1 MLPCYD
7 DLFLCIIQDALP
19 PSSSHHQDYYM
30 FSGGCLV
37 ATAAGWV
44 RTQRYSY
51 GFVGGPSLLMILMII
66 CMMMIDHIVVIIP
79 LRLLV

>member
-1 MLPCYD
+1 MLDCESRCYLAMIHD

-66 CMMMIDHIVVIIP
+66 LYDDN
-79 LRLLV
+79 